1 MPRAKTK
8 STSTASTSSISV
20 RQTTQE
26 KTDESNHNLDE
37 NINDINIKT
46 EPLEL
51 PEEKLSPSKIDLSQF
66 KFEKKPHINIEY
78 DKESPS
84 KEVMYES
91 DNN

>member
-8 STSTASTSSISV
+8 SISAATTSSISV
-20 RQTTQE
+20 TQTTQE